1 MSTASIRVTPHT
13 RDALRELAEHLDKSM
28 QAVLTEAV
36 EAYRQRVLPRPTT
49 GAKAKAIPDRESLEL
64 SGDPNV
70 VAFESLDSDYIR
82 RNAGKTA
89 AFCRGKLVALSA
101 SRTELF
107 EILDRD
113 HPEEPCLVTE
123 LSPGPPRIVHF
134 RRPMRIFKPD
144 LNRTRHSTV
153 PG

>member
-1 MSTASIRVTPHT
+1 
-13 RDALRELAEHLDKSM
+13 M

-36 EAYRQRVLPRPTT
+36 EAYRQRVQPAT
-49 GAKAKAIPDRESLEL
+49 GAKASAIPDPESLEL

-89 AFCRGKLVALSA
+89 AFCRGKLVALAA

-113 HPEEPCLVTE
+113 HSEESCLIKE
-123 LSPGPPRIVHF
+123 LSPGPPRVVHL
-134 RRPMRIFKPD
+134 RRPMRISRPN
-144 LNRTRHSTV
+144 LSRTRHSTV
-153 PG
+153 QG

>member
-1 MSTASIRVTPHT
+1 MSTASV
-13 RDALRELAEHLDKSM
+13 RD
-28 QAVLTEAV
+28 
-36 EAYRQRVLPRPTT
+36 
-49 GAKAKAIPDRESLEL
+49 PDPESLEL

-107 EILDRD
+107 EILARD
-113 HPEEPCLVTE
+113 HPEEACLVKE
-123 LSPGPPRIVHF
+123 LTPGPSRVVHF
-134 RRPMRIFKPD
+134 RRPMRISRPN
-144 LNRTRHSTV
+144 LNRTLDRPARSLLID
-153 PG
+153 GR